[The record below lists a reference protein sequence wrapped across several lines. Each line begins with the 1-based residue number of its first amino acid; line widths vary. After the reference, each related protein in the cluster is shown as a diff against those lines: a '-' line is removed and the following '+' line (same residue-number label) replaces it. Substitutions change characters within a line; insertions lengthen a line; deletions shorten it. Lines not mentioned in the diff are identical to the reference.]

1 MNNDQEREIE
11 NRWARFRYERDRLKI
26 LARRRELYR
35 LNRERVIARRQ
46 ANKESAA
53 RSKRRYREANREK
66 YAAWA
71 RAAYHRRKEGAHGE

>member
-1 MNNDQEREIE
+1 MNSDQEREIE

-35 LNRERVIARRQ
+35 LNRSRVIARRR
-46 ANKESAA
+46 ANKENVA
-53 RSKRRYREANREK
+53 RSKRKYRKANREK

-71 RAAYHRRKEGAHGE
+71 RAAYHRRKGGDHDD